1 MAREAC
7 VRRLKLPAVV
17 GIRDGDYER
26 AAAELRNRPVV
37 MAVWPRWLA
46 GEGDLRDLLKAELL
60 RRGTP
65 ETKVDVAVADNIRAV
80 RQAGIDP
87 DIPPEF
93 FHRLGLAACT
103 WGFSKAEAAAFH
115 AAVVAGDQ
123 VTMARML
130 WEKRQYAE
138 RGLAELTAAVER
150 ALRPGDVP
158 ALGAR

>member
-1 MAREAC
+1 
-7 VRRLKLPAVV
+7 
-17 GIRDGDYER
+17 
-26 AAAELRNRPVV
+26 

-46 GEGDLRDLLKAELL
+46 GEGDLCGLLKAELL
-60 RRGTP
+60 RGGTP
-65 ETKVDVAVADNIRAV
+65 ETKVNIAVADNIRAV
-80 RQAGIDP
+80 RRAGIDP

-103 WGFSKAEAAAFH
+103 WGFSKAEAAAFD

-123 VTMARML
+123 ATMAEML
-130 WEKRQYAE
+130 WEKRRYAE
-138 RGLAELTAAVER
+138 HGLAGLTAAVDR